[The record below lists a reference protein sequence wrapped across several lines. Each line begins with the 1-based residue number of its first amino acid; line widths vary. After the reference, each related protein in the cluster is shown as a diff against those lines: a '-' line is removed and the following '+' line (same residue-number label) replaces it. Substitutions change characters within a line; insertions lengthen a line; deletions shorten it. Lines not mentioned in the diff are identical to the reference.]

1 MPACVPV
8 RDLKDTAAFASLVDE
23 KREVTVTKNGYE
35 AFHCLSN
42 DQYQAMQQEIAKSK
56 LLSRIMLA
64 EDEIA
69 RGAGRDFDEF
79 EASIKAKYG
88 L

>member
-23 KREVTVTKNGYE
+23 QREVTVTKNGYE

-42 DQYQAMQQEIAKSK
+42 DQYQAIQQEIAKSK
-56 LLSRIMLA
+56 LLSRMMLA

-69 RGAGRDFDEF
+69 RGAGRDYAEF
-79 EASIKAKYG
+79 ASDIRSKYG